1 MKKIV
6 ALIVLVLVLASCISF
21 APAYSAGESEAE
33 QRAAEKLIMLGMTKS
48 YIPKS
53 TISRGEFVSVLSK
66 VIIADTTDYGDSV
79 YFLDVSPEY
88 KYADAVNKMAAHG
101 AVLGDENKRFYPDD
115 NITLEEASALLVRFL
130 GYHIRAE
137 IEGGFPTGYLMEA
150 NMLKLL
156 KGVSV
161 NSGYI
166 SRGDAFVMISNALDV
181 DLFVQTVVGEAAN
194 YEEAKNKTV
203 LSEYMQVYNTEGVL
217 WAVGGFNLLS
227 GQVVSENEMIVGN
240 KTIRASE
247 EDAWNWQDKT
257 GAYVTAYYREDG
269 EALNLVGIIE
279 NERGRAGKKLVL
291 DIEDISDISNT
302 TISYYEGER
311 TKKATFSKS
320 SYIMYNNRM
329 AEVFDMSTL
338 IGKNG
343 TVTLLD
349 PLGDG
354 YSVVNIKVYDE
365 YVVHSVSPDQGIISD
380 MYHISASLPEL
391 TDENSYCVHDEKG
404 EKLSL
409 SDIAPWN
416 VLAVAV
422 SLDETYREIVVLTQS
437 VMGTVDTLGN
447 NGEITIAGRKYNLS
461 KTYEKYS
468 KNELH
473 LGRKV
478 RVYFN
483 IFGEIAAVDGQN
495 SDDFLPG
502 VLVNAGFETQFL
514 SPVVKIR
521 VFAAD
526 AEFYT
531 YELKLSSSDK
541 FMCNGEWMDLTALN
555 RLFRTP
561 FNYDSAATTELNT
574 EITMAPI
581 RYRLNDDGQVVE
593 LEYDDPNNNG
603 EKDGLRKLNRGLT
616 GNQTYKRTARSFGGL
631 VNIASDAVVF
641 VCPLDRNDEKDFS
654 VKTVTYFAND
664 TAYSLTTMAIMA
676 TEKNSFEGSIVMR
689 QRQISAVNA
698 SDNLAVVLE
707 SFDTLNED
715 GVIVQGL
722 RVLQAG
728 AENDVTVKE
737 GLRFDCSHGDAIR
750 YQTNGS
756 GEAVL
761 MERWAHNNAGTV
773 EWDKRTTNFSYTQN
787 SRIIY
792 AIPEEIKNGVM
803 KITIYDTATDEVI
816 GTEYFLLSPFKYY
829 LVDCAARE
837 NNQVFAADSNAIR
850 DRQSFPNNYSKLLI
864 HTMKGDGKTIVIYN
878 NWEGR

>member
-1 MKKIV
+1 MKKIISW
-6 ALIVLVLVLASCISF
+6 IVPVLMLASCISF
-21 APAYSAGESEAE
+21 APVYSAGESEAE
-33 QRAAEKLIMLGMTKS
+33 QKAAEKLIMLGMTKS

-53 TISRGEFVSVLSK
+53 TVSRGEFVSILAK
-66 VIIADTTDYGDSV
+66 VITADTTDYGDNI
-79 YFLDVSPEY
+79 YFLDVPPEY

-115 NITLEEASALLVRFL
+115 NITIEEASSLLVRFL

-137 IEGGFPTGYLMEA
+137 EKGGFPTGYLTEA
-150 NMLKLL
+150 MMLGLL

-161 NSGYI
+161 NSGNI
-166 SRGDAFVMISNALDV
+166 SRGDAFVMIANALET
-181 DLFVQTVVGEAAN
+181 DLFVQTAVGEKVN
-194 YEEAKNKTV
+194 YKAAKNKTL
-203 LSEYMQVYNTEGVL
+203 LSEYMQIYDTKGVL
-217 WAVGGFNLLS
+217 WAVGDFNLLP
-227 GQVVSENEMIVGN
+227 GQSVGKDEIIVGDE
-240 KTIRASE
+240 KIRTA
-247 EDAWNWQDKT
+247 EDEAWLWQDRT
-257 GAYVTAYYREDG
+257 GTYVTAYYREDNDV
-269 EALNLVGIIE
+269 LSLVGMVE
-279 NERGRAGKKLVL
+279 NESGSARKSLVL
-291 DIEDISDISNT
+291 DIEDISDISGT
-302 TISYYEGER
+302 TISYFEGGR

-320 SYIMYNNRM
+320 SYIMYNNRT
-329 AEVFDMSTL
+329 ADVFEMNTL
-338 IGKNG
+338 LGKNG
-343 TVTLLD
+343 TVTLID
-349 PLGDG
+349 PLGNG
-354 YSVVNIKVYDE
+354 YSVVKIKVYDE
-365 YVVHSVSPDQGIISD
+365 YVVRSVALDSGIISD
-380 MYHISASLPEL
+380 MYHVAAPLPEL
-391 TDENSYCVHDEKG
+391 TDGECYCIRDEKG
-404 EKLSL
+404 QKLSL

-416 VLAVAV
+416 VLSVAV
-422 SLDETYREIVVLTQS
+422 SLDGTYREIVVSTQS
-437 VMGTVDTLGN
+437 VMGTVDIIGN

-461 KTYEKYS
+461 KTYEKYTE
-468 KNELH
+468 NALR
-473 LGRKV
+473 LGQKV

-483 IFGEIAAVDGQN
+483 IFGEIAAVDSQS
-495 SDDFLPG
+495 SDDFQPG
-502 VLVNAGFETQFL
+502 VLVNAEFETQVF

-531 YELKLSSSDK
+531 YELKLRASDK
-541 FMCNGEWMDLTALN
+541 FMCNGKLMDLAELN

-561 FNYDSAATTELNT
+561 FNYDSAVTAELNT

-581 RYRLNDDGQVVE
+581 RYRLNDEGQVIE
-593 LEYDDPNNNG
+593 LEYDDPNNG
-603 EKDGLRKLNRGLT
+603 ERDGLRKLNRGLT

-641 VCPLDRNDEKDFS
+641 VCPLDRNDENDFS
-654 VKTVTYFAND
+654 VKTATYFAND

-676 TEKNSFEGSIVMR
+676 TEKDSFEGSIVMR
-689 QRQISAVNA
+689 QRQLSAVDA

-722 RVLQAG
+722 RVLEAG

-787 SRIIY
+787 SRIVY
-792 AIPEEIKNGVM
+792 AIPEEIKNGVA
-803 KITIYDTATDEVI
+803 KVTIYDTTTDEVM

-837 NNQVFAADSNAIR
+837 DNQVFAADSNAIR
-850 DRQSFPNNYSKLLI
+850 DRKSFPHNYSKLLI
-864 HTMKGDGKTIVIYN
+864 HTVKGDGKTIVIYN
-878 NWEGR
+878 NGEDR